1 MGTLILRW
9 FFSRTVRRA
18 VDMCRQVRKLIQA
31 QRDLLAPEKI
41 QEISRAARELKWAI
55 VTGETLDDLRSR
67 MKNLEKAA
75 NDILLPYPSASI
87 RENVEVF
94 LVTGAVVLALRTF
107 FFQPMAIPSGSAQ
120 PTLWG
125 ITSQN
130 LNDKPEVEIPGGLRR
145 LWQACWSGIHYF
157 HGVAEAEGEL
167 RIDPTEKIWK
177 FVNRQ
182 IIWVGEKKYTFWFT
196 TDPPEDLASRAG
208 LSQRQGQ
215 LIHAGEEFIKLRVVS
230 GDQLFVNRITYNFRH
245 PRRGEIIVFSTH
257 DIDRH
262 LRTYQGYRILVENTH
277 YIKRLIALGGEHVRI
292 RNDRH
297 VYINGQRLDASTPGF
312 ENVYGFD
319 PNHLAEKDQYSGH
332 VNDSGLAP
340 LFPDESTELIVRPH
354 YLLAFG
360 DNTMNSF
367 DGRAWGD
374 FPEEKVVGKSSFVF
388 WPIGGRDRIP
398 SRFGWGYR

>member
-1 MGTLILRW
+1 
-9 FFSRTVRRA
+9 
-18 VDMCRQVRKLIQA
+18 MCRQVRKLIQA

-41 QEISRAARELKWAI
+41 QEISKAARALKGAV
-55 VTGETLDDLRSR
+55 VTGEKLEDIRSR
-67 MKNLEKAA
+67 MNNLEKAA

-125 ITSQN
+125 ITAQE
-130 LNDKPEVEIPGGLRR
+130 LKGKPEVEIPGGLRR

-167 RIDPTEKIWK
+167 RIDPPEKIWK

-182 IIWVGEKKYTFWFT
+182 TIWVGEKKYTFLFT
-196 TDPPEDLASRAG
+196 PDPPEDLASRAG

-215 LIHAGEEFIKLRVVS
+215 LIHAGEEFIKLKLVS
-230 GDQLFVNRITYNFRH
+230 GDHLFVNRMTYNFRH

-292 RNDRH
+292 VNNRH

-354 YLLAFG
+354 CLLAFG